1 MTTGETL
8 LADIIGRGGQLDTEG
23 ERLRLRGPRDD
34 AIRDA
39 VREHR
44 DDLIRLLAGRR
55 AIGLTGIQ
63 RRLWFLQQLDASG
76 VGYTFSYVH
85 RITGPVD
92 PERFGSALGEVVAAH
107 PALRAGFVELAGGPV
122 QLIAPDVLPH
132 TEVLADS
139 AELKDFLVR
148 PFDLGKP
155 PLLRSALVQTESGSW
170 LWGLTLHHLIADGW
184 TYALIVRQLSEV
196 LSGQMLEPIAAD
208 YGDFV
213 AYEHRHD
220 ASRQS
225 AVDHWAG
232 LLADLPNAE
241 LPHSHPRPPLR
252 TYAGRQLDSTL
263 PASVTDR
270 LSKLA
275 AQEGTTLFAVLL
287 AVHAAVLAKH
297 TGSDRVVVGTPYAN
311 RPEARFHDTAGCFVS
326 TLVLPVDLTGE
337 PTFRQLTARA
347 GQVCTT
353 AWDHAEFPYE
363 QLVERLAPQ
372 RDTSRNALF
381 QSFFAVQDIPVRLRV
396 PGAHTSPKEFDTGI
410 TQFDIETY
418 LTPGENGDTTLTF
431 RYNSDLFAPAEMADL
446 TARWRL
452 LAERLSTEPDRGV
465 HEISLLSAE
474 ERALITA
481 TNRTTMPYPR
491 DKRADELFA
500 AVATAFPDRL
510 ALVCGARRLT
520 YGELDALVAEMAE
533 TLHAAGGRGQRI
545 GIQLPR
551 SPEMVAA
558 VLATMRAGATYVP
571 LAPDAPADR
580 LARLSEGAGLRFTW
594 TVDGL
599 HARTCPEGPLRDVQ
613 CPEGVLQG
621 IGQARGAAAAYV
633 LHTSGSTG
641 VPKGVQVGHQAL
653 VNLLT
658 SMGEHPG
665 LAADDVLVA
674 VTGLTF
680 DIAMLE
686 LLLPLIRGATLVVAT
701 DEQARDPRLLAELL
715 DTAGATVVQMTP
727 SGARM
732 LLDTG
737 WQGTGLRVWCGGE
750 PLSRD
755 LADELLSTC
764 DEVWNLY
771 GPTETTV
778 WSARWRVEQD
788 GPVRIGEPVGN
799 TGLHVLDRHGTVLP
813 PSIPGELHISG
824 DGLADGYLDRPEETA
839 ARFVTITTENG
850 AAVPAY
856 RTGDLVQRLR
866 DGTLV
871 CLGRTDDQLKVR
883 GHRVEPEE
891 IEHAMRTHPGVRDA
905 VVVLTAAGQLVA
917 HLLVGSDSPTEQSLR
932 AHLSGQLPPAIIPE
946 RFVVHAELPRTS
958 NGKIDRRALRD
969 AEVPESGGPVTEPPQ
984 SADEHLVA
992 DVYREFLTAQS
1003 VGRLDDF
1010 FSLGGNSL
1018 VATRVLHRLETTAGV
1033 RIPLHA
1039 FMRDATVAAVAT
1051 QLTQNRLSEDQDTAL
1066 HRALALLD
1074 AMSETEV
1081 AAIAYGPDSAK
1092 ESR

>member
-8 LADIIGRGGQLDTEG
+8 LADIVGRGGQLDTEG
-23 ERLRLRGPRDD
+23 DRLRLRGPRDD

-39 VREHR
+39 VRDHR
-44 DDLIRLLAGRR
+44 DVLIRLLAGRR
-55 AIGLTGIQ
+55 ALGLTGIQ

-85 RITGPVD
+85 RITGPLD
-92 PERFGSALGEVVAAH
+92 PERFGRALGEVVAAH
-107 PALRAGFVELAGGPV
+107 PGLRAGFAELAGNPV
-122 QLIAPDVLPH
+122 QLIAPEALLR
-132 TEVLADS
+132 TEVLADPT
-139 AELKDFLVR
+139 ELTGFLVR
-148 PFDLGKP
+148 PFDLGSP
-155 PLLRSALVQTESGSW
+155 PLLRSALVQTEPGTW

-184 TYALIVRQLSEV
+184 TYALIVRQLSAR
-196 LSGQMLEPIAAD
+196 LSGQELTPVAAD

-213 AYEHRHD
+213 AYEHKHD
-220 ASRQS
+220 ASRQP

-232 LLADLPNAE
+232 LLADLPSAE
-241 LPHSHPRPPLR
+241 LPHSHPRPTLR
-252 TYAGRQLDSTL
+252 TYAGRQLDATL
-263 PASVTDR
+263 PVSVTDR

-297 TGSDRVVVGTPYAN
+297 TGSDRVAVGTPYAN

-363 QLVERLAPQ
+363 QLVERLAPH

-396 PGAHTSPKEFDTGI
+396 PGASTAPREFDAGT
-410 TQFDIETY
+410 TQFDVETY
-418 LTPGENGDTTLTF
+418 LTPGDNGDMTLTF
-431 RYNSDLFAPAEMADL
+431 RYNSDLFAPAEMDDL
-446 TARWRL
+446 AARWRL
-452 LAERLSTEPDRGV
+452 LAERLSTEPDRDV
-465 HEISLLSAE
+465 HEVSLLSAE

-481 TNRTTMPYPR
+481 TNRTAMPYPR
-491 DKRADELFA
+491 DQRADELFTA
-500 AVATAFPDRL
+500 RAIAFPDRL
-510 ALVCGARRLT
+510 ALVCGSRRLT

-533 TLHAAGGRGQRI
+533 TLQTAGGRGQRI
-545 GIQLPR
+545 GLQLPR

-558 VLATMRAGATYVP
+558 VLATMRTGATYVP
-571 LAPDAPADR
+571 LARDAPADR
-580 LARLSEGAGLRFTW
+580 LARLTAGAGLGFTW
-594 TVDGL
+594 TADGL
-599 HARTCPEGPLRDVQ
+599 RAEQDPVPSHGP
-613 CPEGVLQG
+613 
-621 IGQARGAAAAYV
+621 AAAYV

-641 VPKGVQVGHQAL
+641 TPKGVQVGHQAL

-658 SMGEHPG
+658 SMADRPG

-737 WQGTGLRVWCGGE
+737 WQGKGLRVWCGGE

-771 GPTETTV
+771 GPTETTI
-778 WSARWRVEQD
+778 WSARWRVERE
-788 GPVRIGEPVGN
+788 GPVRIGEPIGN
-799 TGLHVLDRHGTVLP
+799 TGLYVLDRHGTALP
-813 PSIPGELHISG
+813 PGIPGELHISG

-839 ARFVTITTENG
+839 ARFTTITTEDG
-850 AAVPAY
+850 GTVPAY

-866 DGTLV
+866 DGTLI

-891 IEHAMRTHPGVRDA
+891 IEHALRIHPSVRDA
-905 VVVLTAAGQLVA
+905 VVVLTAGGQLVA
-917 HLLVGSDSPTEQSLR
+917 HLLAGDDPPTEQSLR

-946 RFVVHAELPRTS
+946 RFVVRAELPSTS
-958 NGKIDRRALRD
+958 NGKIDRKALRD

-984 SADEHLVA
+984 SQDEHLVA
-992 DVYREFLTAQS
+992 DVYREFLATRS

-1010 FSLGGNSL
+1010 FHLGGNSL
-1018 VATRVLHRLETTAGV
+1018 IATRVLHQLETVAGV

-1039 FMRDATVAAVAT
+1039 FMRDATVAAVAK
-1051 QLTQNRLSEDQDTAL
+1051 QLAQNRLSEDQDTAL

-1074 AMSETEV
+1074 AMSETEA
-1081 AAIAYGPDSAK
+1081 AAIAYGPDPT
-1092 ESR
+1092 EEHR